1 MSRLETRVPPVIWWA
16 WAALV
21 VLLVDN
27 SFGDDVLDGWGRLVA
42 VVLAVAGFGIAV
54 SALAGFF
61 TAKTT
66 VDPHGIDKA
75 SSLVTDG
82 IYRFTRNPMYLG
94 LLLILIGWGFWRG
107 TLAGVLIGAIAF
119 VAVMTRL
126 QIVPEERMLA
136 GKFGTE
142 YEAFTQQTRRWL

>member
-1 MSRLETRVPPVIWWA
+1 MSRFETRVPPVIWWA

-27 SFGDDVLDGWGRLVA
+27 SFGDDLLAGWGRIVA
-42 VVLAVAGFGIAV
+42 VILAVVGIGIAV
-54 SALAGFF
+54 PALAGFSK
-61 TAKTT
+61 AKTT

-107 TLAGVLIGAIAF
+107 TLAGAVIGAIAF
-119 VAVMTRL
+119 VAVITRL
-126 QIVPEERMLA
+126 QIQPEERMLTD
-136 GKFGTE
+136 KFGAD
-142 YEAFTQQTRRWL
+142 YEAFTQQTRRWI